1 MIQPDHLFK
10 IMAERGISFFAG
22 VPDSLLKDF
31 CAYVTDHVDDSDHVI
46 TANEGNAV
54 ALSAGHYLG
63 TGRPG
68 LVYLQNSG
76 LGNTV
81 NPLLSLND
89 PEVYGL
95 PVLLMIGWRGE
106 PNVKDEP
113 QHIKQGR
120 ITPALLDAMEIPWQ
134 ILESSSTDIAVIVDT
149 AMKQMQDRSGPVA
162 LLVRKSTFAPY
173 VLQKNAQSHY
183 PLAREK
189 AIQRVIEQLDH
200 EDRVV
205 ATTGM
210 PARELYELRIARG
223 DGMGND
229 FLTVGSMGHAAS
241 IALGLARSQPARR
254 VICLD
259 GDGSVLMHMGSLAIV
274 GQSQQENLIH
284 VVLNNGAHD
293 SVGGQPTCA
302 FGVDLAGVARA
313 CGYREVLVAA
323 EPQEI
328 DQAFATLLE
337 NKGPS
342 LLEIRISKGARADL
356 GRPKSSPAEN
366 RDALMNQLGIER
378 LWV

>member
-1 MIQPDHLFK
+1 MIRCDGLFDLLT
-10 IMAERGISFFAG
+10 EGGITFFTG

-31 CAYVTDHVDDSDHVI
+31 CAYVTDQVDDLHHI
-46 TANEGNAV
+46 IAANEGSAV
-54 ALSAGHYLG
+54 ALAAGHYLG
-63 TGRPG
+63 TGRPS

-106 PNVKDEP
+106 PGGRDEP

-134 ILESSSTDIAVIVDT
+134 IIDSSTVDIEVVVDSV
-149 AMKQMQDRSGPVA
+149 MKQMKDRSGPVA
-162 LLVRKSTFAPY
+162 LLVRKGAFAPY
-173 VLQKNAQSHY
+173 VLQRNAQSDY
-183 PLAREK
+183 FLVREQ
-189 AIQRVIEQLDH
+189 AIKLLIGHLDP

-210 PARELYELRIARG
+210 PARELYEIRMARG
-223 DGMGND
+223 YGIGND

-241 IALGLARSQPARR
+241 IALGLARSQPHRR

-274 GQSQQENLIH
+274 GQSLQENLIH

-302 FGVDLAGVARA
+302 FAIDLAGIARA
-313 CGYREVLVAA
+313 CGYREVHAA
-323 EPQEI
+323 EEPGEI
-328 DQAFATLLE
+328 GQVFASLLKS
-337 NKGPS
+337 KGPS
-342 LLEIRISKGARADL
+342 LLEIRINKGARAGL
-356 GRPKSSPAEN
+356 GRPSSSPIEN
-366 RDALMNQLGIER
+366 RDALMRGLG
-378 LWV
+378 VQCV

>member
-1 MIQPDHLFK
+1 MIQPEHLFR
-10 IMAERGISFFAG
+10 ALVERGIKLFAG

-31 CAYVTDHVDDSDHVI
+31 CAYLSDYVDDSYHVI

-54 ALSAGHYLG
+54 ALAAGHYLG

-89 PEVYGL
+89 SEVYGL

-106 PNVKDEP
+106 PGVKDEP

-134 ILESSSTDIAVIVDT
+134 VLDSSAQDLHAVLDT
-149 AMKQMQDRSGPVA
+149 SLKQMYDKSGPAV
-162 LLVRKSTFAPY
+162 LLVRKGTFAPY
-173 VLQKNAQSHY
+173 TLKKNKQSEC
-183 PLAREK
+183 PLVREQ
-189 AIQRVIEQLDH
+189 AIKRLIEQLNSN
-200 EDRVV
+200 DRVV
-205 ATTGM
+205 ASTGM
-210 PARELYELRIARG
+210 LTRELYELRVARG
-223 DGMGND
+223 EGSGSD
-229 FLTVGSMGHAAS
+229 FLTVGAMGHAAS
-241 IALGLARSQPARR
+241 IALGLARSQPRR
-254 VICLD
+254 RIICLD

-302 FGVDLAGVARA
+302 FTIDLAGVARA
-313 CGYREVLVAA
+313 CGYLRVLVAA
-323 EPQEI
+323 QAEEI
-328 DQAFATLLE
+328 DRAFASLLSQ
-337 NKGPS
+337 KGPAF
-342 LLEIRISKGARADL
+342 LEIRVNRGARADL
-356 GRPKSSPAEN
+356 GRPRSSPWEN
-366 RDALMNQLGIER
+366 RDALMDGFGVKR
-378 LWV
+378 R

>member
-1 MIQPDHLFK
+1 MVQPDHLFK
-10 IMAERGISFFAG
+10 ILAERGIVFFAG
-22 VPDSLLKDF
+22 VPDSLLKNF
-31 CAYVTDHVDDSDHVI
+31 CAYVTDNVEDSHHVI

-89 PEVYGL
+89 PEVFGL

-106 PNVKDEP
+106 PGVKDEP
-113 QHIKQGR
+113 QHIKHGR
-120 ITPALLDAMEIPWQ
+120 ITPALLDAMEVPWQ
-134 ILESSSTDIAVIVDT
+134 TIDSSSRDIEVIVDT
-149 AMKQMQDRSGPVA
+149 AMKQMQDRSGPAA
-162 LLVRKSTFAPY
+162 LLVRKGAFAPY
-173 VLQKNAQSHY
+173 VLQKNVQSHY
-183 PLAREK
+183 PLVREQ
-189 AIQRVIEQLDH
+189 AIQRLIEQLDPA
-200 EDRVV
+200 DMVV

-210 PARELYELRIARG
+210 PARELYELRLARG

-241 IALGLARSQPARR
+241 IALGLARSQPDRR

-274 GQSQQENLIH
+274 GQSRQENLIH
-284 VVLNNGAHD
+284 IVLNNGAHD

-302 FGVDLAGVARA
+302 FAIDLAGVARA

-323 EPQEI
+323 ESLDI

-342 LLEIRISKGARADL
+342 LLEIRINKGARADL

-366 RDALMNQLGIER
+366 REALMHELSVQR
-378 LWV
+378 K

>member
-1 MIQPDHLFK
+1 MIKSSHLFETLAK
-10 IMAERGISFFAG
+10 RGITFYTG
-22 VPDSLLKDF
+22 IPDSLLKDF
-31 CAYVTDHVDDSDHVI
+31 CAYVTDHVDKSLHVI

-106 PNVKDEP
+106 PNVKEEP

-134 ILESSSTDIAVIVDT
+134 ILDSSSTDIEVIVDT
-149 AMKQMQDRSGPVA
+149 AMEQMQDRSGPVA
-162 LLVRKSTFAPY
+162 LLVRKGAFVPY
-173 VLQKNAQSHY
+173 ALQKNVQSHY
-183 PLAREK
+183 SFVREK
-189 AIQRVIEQLDH
+189 AIQQLIEQLDP
-200 EDRVV
+200 EDKVV

-210 PARELYELRIARG
+210 PARELYELRMARG
-223 DGMGND
+223 DGMDND
-229 FLTVGSMGHAAS
+229 FLTVGSMGHASS
-241 IALGLARSQPARR
+241 IALGLARSQPERR

-274 GQSQQENLIH
+274 GQSEQQNLIH

-302 FGVDLAGVARA
+302 FAIDLAGIARA
-313 CGYREVLVAA
+313 CGYREVLAVE
-323 EPQEI
+323 EPKEI
-328 DQAFATLLE
+328 DQAFAALLE
-337 NKGPS
+337 SKGPS
-342 LLEIRISKGARADL
+342 FLEIRINKGARTDL

-366 RDALMNQLGIER
+366 RDALMNGLGIAR
-378 LWV
+378 

>member
-1 MIQPDHLFK
+1 MIQSEYFFNALV
-10 IMAERGISFFAG
+10 ERRIDFFTG

-31 CAYVTDHVDDSDHVI
+31 CAYVADNVDDSHHVI

-54 ALSAGHYLG
+54 ALAAGHYLG

-76 LGNTV
+76 LGNAI
-81 NPLLSLND
+81 NPLVSLND

-106 PNVKDEP
+106 PGVEDEP

-120 ITPALLDAMEIPWQ
+120 ITPALLDAMDIPWQ
-134 ILESSSTDIAVIVDT
+134 VLDSTSHNLNAVLDT
-149 AMKQMQDRSGPVA
+149 SINQMHKKSGPAV
-162 LLVRKSTFAPY
+162 LLVRKGTFAPY
-173 VLQKNAQSHY
+173 KLKKNEQSEY
-183 PLAREK
+183 PLMREQ
-189 AIQRVIEQLDH
+189 AIQRLIEQLGNK
-200 EDRVV
+200 DRVV

-210 PARELYELRIARG
+210 PARELYELRVAMG
-223 DGMGND
+223 EGSGND

-241 IALGLARSQPARR
+241 IALGIARSQPKCR

-259 GDGSVLMHMGSLAIV
+259 GDGSILMHMGSMAIV

-302 FGVDLAGVARA
+302 FKIDLAGVARA
-313 CGYREVLVAA
+313 CGYRKVFVVA

-328 DQAFATLLE
+328 DHAFSSLLMQ
-337 NKGPS
+337 NGPS
-342 LLEIRISKGARADL
+342 FLEIRVNKGARADL
-356 GRPKSSPAEN
+356 GRPLSSPAES
-366 RDALMNQLGIER
+366 REALMNRLGVDQR
-378 LWV
+378 

>member
-1 MIQPDHLFK
+1 MIQPDHFFTALAK
-10 IMAERGISFFAG
+10 RGIDFFAG

-31 CAYVTDHVDDSDHVI
+31 CAYVTDHVDGSRHVI

-54 ALSAGHYLG
+54 GLAAGHYLG
-63 TGRPG
+63 TGKPG

-106 PNVKDEP
+106 PGVNDEP

-134 ILESSSTDIAVIVDT
+134 VLDSSSHDLNAILDT
-149 AMKQMQDRSGPVA
+149 SIKQMFSKSGPAV
-162 LLVRKSTFAPY
+162 LLVRKGAFAPY
-173 VLQKNAQSHY
+173 KLKKNEQSEY
-183 PLAREK
+183 SLVREQ
-189 AIQRVIEQLDH
+189 AIQRLIEQLGSY
-200 EDRVV
+200 DRVV

-210 PARELYELRIARG
+210 AARELYELRVTRG
-223 DGMGND
+223 EGAGND
-229 FLTVGSMGHAAS
+229 FLTVGSMGHVAS
-241 IALGLARSQPARR
+241 IALGLARSQPKCR

-302 FGVDLAGVARA
+302 FTIDLAGVAKA
-313 CGYREVLVAA
+313 CGYQKVLVAV
-323 EPQEI
+323 EPEEV
-328 DQAFATLLE
+328 DLAFASLLAQ
-337 NKGPS
+337 KGPS
-342 LLEIRISKGARADL
+342 FLEIRVNKGVRADL
-356 GRPKSSPAEN
+356 GRPSSSPAEN
-366 RDALMNQLGIER
+366 REALMNGLGVKQR
-378 LWV
+378 

>member
-1 MIQPDHLFK
+1 MIQSDHLFK
-10 IMAERGISFFAG
+10 ILAERGISFYAG

-31 CAYVTDHVDDSDHVI
+31 CAYVTDHVDESNHTI
-46 TANEGNAV
+46 TANEGNAI
-54 ALSAGHYLG
+54 ALTAGHYLG

-95 PVLLMIGWRGE
+95 PVLLLIGWRGE

-120 ITPALLDAMEIPWQ
+120 VTPALLDAMEIPWQ
-134 ILESSSTDIAVIVDT
+134 ILESSSTDIEVIVD
-149 AMKQMQDRSGPVA
+149 AAIKQMEDRSGPAA
-162 LLVRKSTFAPY
+162 LLVRKGAFAPY
-173 VLQKNAQSHY
+173 VLQKNVQSHY
-183 PLAREK
+183 PLLREE
-189 AIQRVIEQLDH
+189 AIQRLIEHLSAT
-200 EDRVV
+200 DRVV

-210 PARELYELRIARG
+210 PARELYELRMARG
-223 DGMGND
+223 EGMGND
-229 FLTVGSMGHAAS
+229 FLTVGSMGHASS

-274 GQSQQENLIH
+274 GQSRQENLIH
-284 VVLNNGAHD
+284 VVLNNSAHD

-302 FGVDLAGVARA
+302 FAVDLADVARA
-313 CGYREVLVAA
+313 CGYQKVLVA
-323 EPQEI
+323 EELKEI
-328 DQAFATLLE
+328 DQAFAKLIGK
-337 NKGPS
+337 KGPS
-342 LLEIRISKGARADL
+342 FLEIRINKGARVDL
-356 GRPKSSPAEN
+356 GRPKSSPVEN
-366 RDALMNQLGIER
+366 RDALMNGLGIQ
-378 LWV
+378 L

>member
-1 MIQPDHLFK
+1 MIQSDHLFK
-10 IMAERGISFFAG
+10 ILAERGITFFAG

-31 CAYVTDHVDDSDHVI
+31 CAYVTDHVDESSHVI

-134 ILESSSTDIAVIVDT
+134 IIDSSTADIEAAVDT
-149 AMKQMQDRSGPVA
+149 AMKQMQDRPGPAA
-162 LLVRKSTFAPY
+162 LLVRKGAFKSY
-173 VLQKNAQSHY
+173 VLQKNTQSHY
-183 PLAREK
+183 PLVREQ
-189 AIQRVIEQLDH
+189 AIQRLIEQLDAA
-200 EDRVV
+200 DRVV

-210 PARELYELRIARG
+210 PARELYELRMARG

-229 FLTVGSMGHAAS
+229 FLTVGSMGHASS
-241 IALGLARSQPARR
+241 IALGLARSQPERR

-274 GQSQQENLIH
+274 GQSRQENLIH

-302 FGVDLAGVARA
+302 FSVDLAGVARA

-323 EPQEI
+323 EAQEI
-328 DQAFATLLE
+328 DQGFATLLE

-342 LLEIRISKGARADL
+342 LLEIRINKGVRVDL
-356 GRPKSSPAEN
+356 GRPKSSPVEN
-366 RDALMNQLGIER
+366 RDALMMRLG
-378 LWV
+378 VKHSV

>member
-1 MIQPDHLFK
+1 MIQSDHLFK
-10 IMAERGISFFAG
+10 ILAERGISFYAG

-31 CAYVTDHVDDSDHVI
+31 CAYVTDHVDESNHTI
-46 TANEGNAV
+46 TANEGNAI
-54 ALSAGHYLG
+54 ALTAGHYLG

-95 PVLLMIGWRGE
+95 PVLLLIGWRGE

-120 ITPALLDAMEIPWQ
+120 VTPALLDAMEIPWQ
-134 ILESSSTDIAVIVDT
+134 ILESSSTDIEVIVD
-149 AMKQMQDRSGPVA
+149 AAIKQMEDRSGPAA
-162 LLVRKSTFAPY
+162 LLVRKGAFAPY
-173 VLQKNAQSHY
+173 VLQKNVQSHY
-183 PLAREK
+183 PLLREE
-189 AIQRVIEQLDH
+189 AIQRLIEHLSAT
-200 EDRVV
+200 DRVV

-210 PARELYELRIARG
+210 PARELYELRMARG
-223 DGMGND
+223 EGMGND
-229 FLTVGSMGHAAS
+229 FLTVGSMGHASS

-274 GQSQQENLIH
+274 GQSRQENLIH
-284 VVLNNGAHD
+284 VVLNNSAHD

-302 FGVDLAGVARA
+302 FAVDLADVARA
-313 CGYREVLVAA
+313 CGYQKVLVA
-323 EPQEI
+323 EELKEI
-328 DQAFATLLE
+328 DQAFAKLIGK
-337 NKGPS
+337 KGPS
-342 LLEIRISKGARADL
+342 FLEIRINKGARVDL
-356 GRPKSSPAEN
+356 GRPKSSPVEN
-366 RDALMNQLGIER
+366 RDALVNGLGIQ
-378 LWV
+378 L

>member
-1 MIQPDHLFK
+1 MIQADHLFK
-10 IMAERGISFFAG
+10 ILADRGITFYAG

-46 TANEGNAV
+46 TSNEGNAV

-76 LGNTV
+76 LGNVV

-106 PNVKDEP
+106 PGVKDEP

-120 ITPALLDAMEIPWQ
+120 ITTALLDAMEIPWQ
-134 ILESSSTDIAVIVDT
+134 IIDSSTVDLEVAVDT
-149 AMKQMQDRSGPVA
+149 ATKQMQDRSGPVA
-162 LLVRKSTFAPY
+162 LLIRKSTFAPY
-173 VLQKNAQSHY
+173 ALQKNRQNHY
-183 PLAREK
+183 PLVREQ
-189 AIQRVIEQLDH
+189 AIQRLIEQLDP

-210 PARELYELRIARG
+210 PARELYELRMTRG
-223 DGMGND
+223 DGMEND

-241 IALGLARSQPARR
+241 IALGLARSQPKRR

-274 GQSQQENLIH
+274 GQSRQENLIH

-302 FGVDLAGVARA
+302 FGIDLAGVAHA
-313 CGYREVLVAA
+313 CGYREVLVTA
-323 EPQEI
+323 EAQEI
-328 DQAFATLLE
+328 DQAFATLLK

-342 LLEIRISKGARADL
+342 LLEIRINKGARAEL

-366 RDALMNQLGIER
+366 RDAFMMQLG
-378 LWV
+378 VKS

>member
-1 MIQPDHLFK
+1 MIQTEHFFK
-10 IMAERGISFFAG
+10 ALAKHGIAFFTG

-31 CAYVTDHVDDSDHVI
+31 CAYVTDHVDESNHLI

-106 PNVKDEP
+106 PSVKDEP

-120 ITPALLDAMEIPWQ
+120 ITPALLDAMEVPWQ
-134 ILESSSTDIAVIVDT
+134 VVDSSCVDVDGIVEA
-149 AMKQMQDRSGPVA
+149 AMAQMHDRSGPAA
-162 LLVRKSTFAPY
+162 LLVKKGAFAPY
-173 VLQKNAQSHY
+173 ALKKNTQSHY
-183 PLAREK
+183 PLVREQ
-189 AIQRVIEQLDH
+189 AIESLIDHLDPR
-200 EDRVV
+200 DKVV

-210 PARELYELRIARG
+210 LARELHELRMARG
-223 DGMGND
+223 EGMGND
-229 FLTVGSMGHAAS
+229 FLTVGSMGHAVS
-241 IALGLARSQPARR
+241 IALGLARSQPERR

-259 GDGSVLMHMGSLAIV
+259 GDGSILMHMGSLAIV
-274 GQSQQENLIH
+274 GQSGQENLIH

-302 FGVDLAGVARA
+302 FSIDIATIAKA
-313 CGYREVLVAA
+313 CGYKHARVVELPDAV
-323 EPQEI
+323 
-328 DQAFATLLE
+328 DKAFKYLLSIA
-337 NKGPS
+337 GPS
-342 LLEIRISKGARADL
+342 LLEIRINKGSRCDL
-356 GRPKSSPAEN
+356 GRPQSTPADN
-366 RDALMNQLGIER
+366 RDALMIELG
-378 LWV
+378 VKS

>member
-1 MIQPDHLFK
+1 MIQSDHLFK
-10 IMAERGISFFAG
+10 ILAERGISFYAG

-31 CAYVTDHVDDSDHVI
+31 CAYVTDHVDESNHTI
-46 TANEGNAV
+46 TANEGNAI
-54 ALSAGHYLG
+54 ALTAGHYLG

-95 PVLLMIGWRGE
+95 PVLLLIGWRGE

-120 ITPALLDAMEIPWQ
+120 VTPALLDAMEIPWQ
-134 ILESSSTDIAVIVDT
+134 ILESSSTDIEVIVD
-149 AMKQMQDRSGPVA
+149 AAIKQMEDRSGPAA
-162 LLVRKSTFAPY
+162 LLVRKGAFAPY
-173 VLQKNAQSHY
+173 VLQKNVQSHY
-183 PLAREK
+183 PLLREQ
-189 AIQRVIEQLDH
+189 AIQRLIEHLSAT
-200 EDRVV
+200 DRVV

-210 PARELYELRIARG
+210 PARELYELRMARG
-223 DGMGND
+223 EGMGND
-229 FLTVGSMGHAAS
+229 FLTVGSMGHASS

-274 GQSQQENLIH
+274 GQSRQENLIH
-284 VVLNNGAHD
+284 VVLNNSAHD

-302 FGVDLAGVARA
+302 FAVDLADVARA
-313 CGYREVLVAA
+313 CGYQKVLVA
-323 EPQEI
+323 EELKEI
-328 DQAFATLLE
+328 DQAFAKLIG
-337 NKGPS
+337 K
-342 LLEIRISKGARADL
+342 
-356 GRPKSSPAEN
+356 
-366 RDALMNQLGIER
+366 
-378 LWV
+378 

>member
-1 MIQPDHLFK
+1 MIQPECLF
-10 IMAERGISFFAG
+10 AALSERGFDFFAG

-31 CAYVTDHVDDSDHVI
+31 CAYVTDHGDDAHHVI

-54 ALSAGHYLG
+54 ALAAGHYLG
-63 TGRPG
+63 TGKPG

-106 PNVKDEP
+106 PGVKDEP

-134 ILESSSTDIAVIVDT
+134 VVDSSTQDLNAVLDT
-149 AMKQMQDRSGPVA
+149 ALQQMQQQSGPAV
-162 LLVRKSTFAPY
+162 LLVRKGAFAPY
-173 VLQKNAQSHY
+173 KLKENEQSHY
-183 PLAREK
+183 PLVREQ
-189 AIQRVIEQLDH
+189 AIQRLIEQLGNN
-200 EDRVV
+200 DRVV
-205 ATTGM
+205 VTTGM
-210 PARELYELRIARG
+210 PARELYELRVARG
-223 DGMGND
+223 EGSGND

-241 IALGLARSQPARR
+241 IALGLARSQPERR

-274 GQSQQENLIH
+274 GQSQQDNLIH

-302 FGVDLAGVARA
+302 FAIDMADIARA
-313 CGYREVLVAA
+313 CGYQKVLVAA

-328 DQAFATLLE
+328 DQAFAALLAQ
-337 NKGPS
+337 KGPS
-342 LLEIRISKGARADL
+342 FLEIRVNKGARSDL
-356 GRPKSSPAEN
+356 GRPRSSPAEN
-366 RDALMNQLGIER
+366 REALMDGLGVKQR
-378 LWV
+378 

>member
-1 MIQPDHLFK
+1 MIQPDHFFTAL
-10 IMAERGISFFAG
+10 AERGIDFFAG

-31 CAYVTDHVDDSDHVI
+31 CAYVTDHVDESRHVI

-54 ALSAGHYLG
+54 ALAAGHYLG
-63 TGRPG
+63 TGKPG

-89 PEVYGL
+89 SEVYGL
-95 PVLLMIGWRGE
+95 PVLMMIGWRGE
-106 PNVKDEP
+106 PGIKDEP

-134 ILESSSTDIAVIVDT
+134 VLDSSSQDLNAVLDT
-149 AMKQMQDRSGPVA
+149 ALQQMQQQSGPAV
-162 LLVRKSTFAPY
+162 LLVRKGAFAPY
-173 VLQKNAQSHY
+173 KLKKNEQSHY
-183 PLAREK
+183 PLVREQ
-189 AIQRVIEQLDH
+189 AIQRLIEQLGNN
-200 EDRVV
+200 DRVV
-205 ATTGM
+205 VTTGM
-210 PARELYELRIARG
+210 PARELYELRMARG
-223 DGMGND
+223 EGSDND

-241 IALGLARSQPARR
+241 IALGLARSQPERR

-302 FGVDLAGVARA
+302 FAIDLAGVARA
-313 CGYREVLVAA
+313 CGYQKVLVAA

-328 DQAFATLLE
+328 DQAFASLLAQ
-337 NKGPS
+337 KGPS
-342 LLEIRISKGARADL
+342 FLEVRVNKGARADL
-356 GRPKSSPAEN
+356 GRPRSSPAEN
-366 RDALMNQLGIER
+366 REALMNGLGVNQR
-378 LWV
+378 

>member
-1 MIQPDHLFK
+1 MIQSEYLFR
-10 IMAERGISFFAG
+10 ALAGRGIHFFAG

-31 CAYVTDHVDDSDHVI
+31 SAYVTDHVNESHHVI
-46 TANEGNAV
+46 AANEGNAV

-63 TGRPG
+63 TGQPG

-106 PNVKDEP
+106 PGVKDEP

-134 ILESSSTDIAVIVDT
+134 IMDSNTEDLDTILDT
-149 AMKQMQDRSGPVA
+149 ALQQMHRQSGPAV
-162 LLVRKSTFAPY
+162 LLVRKGTFAPY
-173 VLQKNAQSHY
+173 KLKKNEQSDY
-183 PLAREK
+183 PLVREQ
-189 AIQRVIEQLDH
+189 AIKRLVEQLDSN
-200 EDRVV
+200 DRVV

-210 PARELYELRIARG
+210 PARELYEFRVARG
-223 DGMGND
+223 DGMEND
-229 FLTVGSMGHAAS
+229 FLVVGSMGHAAS
-241 IALGLARSQPARR
+241 IAQGLARSQPGRR
-254 VICLD
+254 LICLD

-274 GQSQQENLIH
+274 GQSQQENLLH

-302 FGVDLAGVARA
+302 FAINLSGVARA
-313 CGYREVLVAA
+313 CGYREVLVAV
-323 EPQEI
+323 ELEDI
-328 DQAFATLLE
+328 DQAFTYLLAR
-337 NKGPS
+337 KGPS
-342 LLEIRISKGARADL
+342 FLEIRLNKGARTDL
-356 GRPKSSPAEN
+356 GRPRSSPKEN
-366 RDALMNQLGIER
+366 REALMDGFGINQR
-378 LWV
+378 

>member
-1 MIQPDHLFK
+1 MIQPHYLYK
-10 IMAERGISFFAG
+10 ILAGQGITFFAG

-31 CAYVTDHVDDSDHVI
+31 CAYVTDHVDSSHHVI

-81 NPLLSLND
+81 NPLLSLKD

-106 PNVKDEP
+106 PGVKDEP

-134 ILESSSTDIAVIVDT
+134 IIDSSTPDIEVIVDT
-149 AMKQMQDRSGPVA
+149 AMKQMLDRSGPAA
-162 LLVRKSTFAPY
+162 LLVRKGAFAPY
-173 VLQKNAQSHY
+173 VSQKLVQSHY
-183 PLAREK
+183 PLVREQ
-189 AIQRVIEQLDH
+189 AIQRLIEQIDPA
-200 EDRVV
+200 DRVV

-210 PARELYELRIARG
+210 LARELYELRIARG
-223 DGMGND
+223 DGIGND
-229 FLTVGSMGHAAS
+229 FLTVGSMGHAVS
-241 IALGLARSQPARR
+241 IALGLAGSQPARR

-259 GDGSVLMHMGSLAIV
+259 GDGAVLMHMGSLAIV
-274 GQSQQENLIH
+274 GQSQQQNLIH

-302 FGVDLAGVARA
+302 FAIDLVGVARA
-313 CGYREVLVAA
+313 CGYREALVAL

-337 NKGPS
+337 SKGPS
-342 LLEIRISKGARADL
+342 FLEIRINKGVRTDL
-356 GRPKSSPAEN
+356 GRPKSSPTEN
-366 RDALMNQLGIER
+366 RDALMNGLGIQR
-378 LWV
+378 